1 MEMEAPFD
9 GLLVRAKAA
18 GKLENK
24 QTMGEGM
31 TGGGGGGRENIDSF
45 FHYEL

>member
-31 TGGGGGGRENIDSF
+31 TGGGGGRQRE
-45 FHYEL
+45 Y